1 MMQQISIYLT
11 SIILG
16 IMLFFSFVVAP
27 VTFTALNEENARKF
41 IRKIFPY
48 YYIVNLAISVLVL
61 ILFIILKIFSLDFY
75 LILSVTVLDEEN
87 SRKFIRKIFP
97 YYYNVNLVISFLVL
111 IFFVIQKT
119 FSLNFYLI
127 LTVAILFVLSNYILM
142 PLINKYKDEN
152 QDKKFK
158 YSHFISVVINFIQ
171 MILLVIILI

>member
-1 MMQQISIYLT
+1 MISQISTYMV
-11 SIILG
+11 SMVLG

-27 VTFTALNEENARKF
+27 VTF
-41 IRKIFPY
+41 
-48 YYIVNLAISVLVL
+48 
-61 ILFIILKIFSLDFY
+61 
-75 LILSVTVLDEEN
+75 TVLDEEN

-97 YYYNVNLVISFLVL
+97 YYYTANLLISFLVL

-127 LTVAILFVLSNYILM
+127 LTVAILFALSNYILM

-158 YSHFISVVINFIQ
+158 YSHFISVVINFTQ

>member
-1 MMQQISIYLT
+1 MLSQLSSYLT
-11 SIILG
+11 SMILG

-27 VTFTALNEENARKF
+27 ITFTVLN
-41 IRKIFPY
+41 
-48 YYIVNLAISVLVL
+48 
-61 ILFIILKIFSLDFY
+61 
-75 LILSVTVLDEEN
+75 EEN

-97 YYYNVNLVISFLVL
+97 YYYNVNLIISFLVL

-127 LTVAILFVLSNYILM
+127 LTVTILFALTNYVLM

-171 MILLVIILI
+171 MIFLVIILI